1 MWRGGGVSINA
12 VRGELL
18 CVVAACL
25 VRALVLRGNNCTMTT
40 QDDLARVI
48 TFANGKGGA
57 GKTSTAVNV
66 AGLSAAAGWRTL
78 LIDLDPQGNVG
89 HDLGYT
95 WEGRSDH
102 GQHLVDALVGA
113 NAISPPLVEVR
124 SNLDVVPGGEVL
136 DDLEDLI
143 AGRARRNKGYQ
154 RLLADALKPIAN
166 DYDLILIDTPP
177 TRPMLLQLALAATR
191 WIVVPTRA
199 DRSSIEGLR
208 TLANQIGDVREVN
221 PHLEIL
227 GAVLFDTGIA
237 ATVIRRNAAEDIETV
252 LDGAAPLFSAVIRHS
267 QSAAVE
273 AREKGMLI
281 YELAEQ
287 VDTAEPYWKA
297 LQEGRRPVRLPGT
310 APALADDYVLL
321 CQEILTSIAAHEKEG
336 AKTA

>member
-1 MWRGGGVSINA
+1 M
-12 VRGELL
+12 
-18 CVVAACL
+18 AACL
-25 VRALVLRGNNCTMTT
+25 PRTLLHCGDTGGMTSEDNLVRV
-40 QDDLARVI
+40 V

-95 WEGRSDH
+95 WADRSDH

-113 NAISPPLVEVR
+113 SVITPPLVEVR
-124 SNLDVVPGGEVL
+124 DNLDVVPGGEVL
-136 DDLEDLI
+136 DDLEDVV
-143 AGRARRNKGYQ
+143 AGRARRNKGYR
-154 RLLADALKPIAN
+154 RLLAESLEPLAHN
-166 DYDLILIDTPP
+166 YDLILIDTPP
-177 TRPMLLQLALAATR
+177 TRPMLLQLALAAAR

-221 PHLEIL
+221 PHVEIL
-227 GAVLFDTGIA
+227 GAVLFDTGTA
-237 ATVIRRNAAEDIETV
+237 ATVIRRNAAEDIKTV
-252 LDGAAPLFSAVIRHS
+252 LDGAAPLFNAVIRHS

-281 YELAEQ
+281 HELAEQ
-287 VDTAEPYWKA
+287 VDNAEPYWKA
-297 LQEGRRPVRLPGT
+297 LQEGRRPSRLPGT

-321 CQEILTSIAAHEKEG
+321 SQEILTSIAAHEEQET
-336 AKTA
+336 KTA